1 VKIKKMEDLMNKF
14 KAAFEILYFLSAI
27 DGKVSDTEID
37 IIIDFLKANQSKIDF
52 DPKKVIKSI
61 NLLNFDGIV
70 NEFTKS
76 TINFKETSSPQDRIT
91 LLDFAFDLIAADG
104 KITDDEAKLFL
115 IIGNTWDI
123 NMKKYL
129 NRN

>member
-1 VKIKKMEDLMNKF
+1 MNKF

-61 NLLNFDGIV
+61 NLLNFDGNV

>member
-1 VKIKKMEDLMNKF
+1 MNKF